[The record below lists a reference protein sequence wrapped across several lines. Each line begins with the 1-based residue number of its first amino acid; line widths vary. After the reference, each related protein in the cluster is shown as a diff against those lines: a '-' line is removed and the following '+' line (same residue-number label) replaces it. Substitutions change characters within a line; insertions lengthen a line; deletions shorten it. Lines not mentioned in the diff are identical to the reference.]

1 MTAHIALAEARG
13 AQWEQRAA
21 GGLLGGQGGGRAPWA
36 FAPGDPRLLL
46 HSGVAPPHGEPEGAG
61 ERKHGARVSA
71 HATESSPLQG
81 LPALPVLP
89 RPRGVRAR
97 PHRGQSPDT
106 PALSPRAGRGTPGSG
121 LGPRATGARVLLH
134 VPTPCFLSCE
144 APFPPP
150 QRPEAPPD
158 AGAAPGEAQRLQCR
172 ALQGGSAAHLKGG
185 TGQVCQ
191 GACRPRADKGP
202 SLAGGGATGPA
213 ATPSPGARGATPWVP
228 QPAPAHWLGAVPWPR
243 PVQGQGWAWV
253 GHIWPADQPSEAGL
267 TTMALTGA
275 QVPEAQWPVSAGGGR
290 APQVPPAQPGNPCT
304 SQP

>member
-1 MTAHIALAEARG
+1 MLRETPGSCCTAESHRLMANLRGRERGNTVHGSQPTPPNPVPCRASRPSPSYLARG
-13 AQWEQRAA
+13 ACVPAPTEGRALTRQPCPLAQAGEPQAA
-21 GGLLGGQGGGRAPWA
+21 GSGREPQGPV
-36 FAPGDPRLLL
+36 F
-46 HSGVAPPHGEPEGAG
+46 
-61 ERKHGARVSA
+61 
-71 HATESSPLQG
+71 SSTS
-81 LPALPVLP
+81 P
-89 RPRGVRAR
+89 RPPSSFLRGPV
-97 PHRGQSPDT
+97 SPT
-106 PALSPRAGRGTPGSG
+106 AET
-121 LGPRATGARVLLH
+121 
-134 VPTPCFLSCE
+134 
-144 APFPPP
+144 
-150 QRPEAPPD
+150 EAPPD

-191 GACRPRADKGP
+191 GARRPRADEGP